1 MGPLKNISVFACVFT
16 FTLWNNIQPTVENE
30 FIANYSS
37 SLLTNVPKNIPVHTR
52 VLDLSHN
59 RISGLSISE
68 FISLADLQVLNL
80 SYNLITELDFSVFIF
95 NQDLEYL
102 DLSHN
107 NIFKVYCQILAY
119 LRHLDLSFNKFTA
132 LPICQE
138 FGNMFHLEYLGL
150 SATMMRRS
158 DFRYIV
164 HLQLHTVFL
173 TLEDFSLY
181 EPQSLTALNTRSLHI
196 VFAANQN
203 FSFSLLYDGMSTS
216 ENLRIVNIRYT
227 LSHKDFPSPS
237 LMLLKKIKTTALM
250 LDTVD
255 LQWSIILQIFL
266 LIWYSPVEHLTVR
279 NLTFRGPLGELTK
292 YEFLPLLS
300 PLEEIISLGGSMKVL
315 TLEHVRSKVYYF
327 NQAILY
333 RQFSEM
339 NIASLTIYDAYMP
352 HMLCPNRTSSFQY
365 LNFSHNALTD
375 ELFQNCGTLTD
386 LKLLTLRRNKF
397 ESLSKVS
404 FMTSRMKSLK
414 YLDMS
419 SNLLSHDAAGVQCQW
434 AESLSELDLSSNQL
448 MDSVFECLPVN
459 IEKLTLQNNQITSV
473 PRGMAELKS
482 LQELNLASNRL
493 ADLPGCSDFTSLEFL
508 NVEMNSILTPSADFF
523 QSCPK
528 VRELQAGHN
537 PFKCSCELQD
547 FIRLERQSGGKLFGW
562 PAAYVCEYPE
572 DLRGTQLKDF
582 HLTELAC
589 NMTLLL
595 VTALLLTLVLV
606 AVVAFLCIYVD
617 ILWYMRMTWQWT
629 QTKRRAWQNHP
640 KEQGTDLQ
648 FHAFISYSERDSL
661 WVKNEL
667 IPNLEKGEGCIQ
679 LCQHERNFIPGK
691 SIVENIINCIEK
703 SYKSIFVLSPNF
715 VQSEWCHYELYFAHH
730 KLFSENSN
738 SLILIL
744 LEPIPPYIIPA
755 RYHKLKALMAKRT
768 YLEWPKE
775 RSKHALFWANLRAA
789 ISIHLPISFEENE
802 EQSDVTSTSSI
813 SAEGL
818 HAGEKGVILTGK

>member
-1 MGPLKNISVFACVFT
+1 MRPLTNIYVFACVFT
-16 FTLWNNIQPTVENE
+16 IVLWNNIRSTVENE
-30 FIANYSS
+30 LIANYSR
-37 SLLTNVPKNIPVHTR
+37 SLLTDVPKNIPVHTL
-52 VLDLSHN
+52 VLDLSYN
-59 RISGLSISE
+59 RISALSISE
-68 FISLADLQVLNL
+68 FIYLSDLQVLNL
-80 SYNLITELDFSVFIF
+80 SQNLIRELDFSVFIF
-95 NQDLEYL
+95 NEDLEYL

-107 NIFKVYCQILAY
+107 NILKVYCPALTY

-138 FGNMFHLEYLGL
+138 FGNMFRLEYLGL
-150 SATMMRRS
+150 SATVIRRS
-158 DFRYIV
+158 DLRYIE

-181 EPQSLTALNTRSLHI
+181 EPQSLTALKTRSLHI

-203 FSFSLLYDGMSTS
+203 FNFSLLYDGMSTS
-216 ENLRIVNIRYT
+216 ENLKIVNLRYT
-227 LSHKDFPSPS
+227 LNYKDFPSPS
-237 LMLLKKIKTTALM
+237 LTLLKKIKTTALM

-255 LQWSIILQIFL
+255 LQWAIILQIFL

-279 NLTFRGPLGELTK
+279 NLTFRGPLSEQTE
-292 YEFLPLLS
+292 YQFLPLLS
-300 PLEEIISLGGSMKVL
+300 SVEQLISLDGSMKTL
-315 TLEHVRSKVYYF
+315 TLEHVRNKLYYF
-327 NQAILY
+327 NQEILY
-333 RQFSEM
+333 RQISEM
-339 NIASLTIYDAYMP
+339 NIANLTIYDAYMP

-375 ELFQNCGTLTD
+375 ELFQNCGTLTE
-386 LKLLTLRRNKF
+386 LTLLILQRNKF

-404 FMTSRMKSLK
+404 FMTSHMKLLK

-419 SNLLSHDAAGVQCQW
+419 NNLLSHDATDVQCQW
-434 AESLSELDLSSNQL
+434 AESLTELDLSSNQL
-448 MDSVFECLPVN
+448 TDTAFECLPVN
-459 IEKLTLQNNQITSV
+459 IKKLDLQNNQITSV
-473 PRGMAELKS
+473 PKRMAELKS
-482 LQELNLASNRL
+482 LKELNLASNRL
-493 ADLPGCSDFTSLEFL
+493 ADLPGCSGFTSLEFL
-508 NVEMNSILTPSADFF
+508 NIEMNLVLTPSADFF
-523 QSCPK
+523 QSCLR

-547 FIRLERQSGGKLFGW
+547 FIRLERQSRGKLFGW

-582 HLTELAC
+582 HLSELAC
-589 NMTLLL
+589 NTVLLL

-606 AVVAFLCIYVD
+606 AVMAFLCIYLDVP
-617 ILWYMRMTWQWT
+617 WYVRMTWQWT
-629 QTKRRAWQNHP
+629 QTKRRAWHNHP
-640 KEQGTDLQ
+640 EEQGTVLQ

-667 IPNLEKGEGCIQ
+667 IPNLEKGEGCVQ

-744 LEPIPPYIIPA
+744 LDPIPPYIIPA

-775 RSKHALFWANLRAA
+775 RSKRALFWANLRAA
-789 ISIHLPISFEENE
+789 ISIDLPKSVDANEEENVVG
-802 EQSDVTSTSSI
+802 SASSL
-813 SAEGL
+813 S
-818 HAGEKGVILTGK
+818 HYMNN

>member
-1 MGPLKNISVFACVFT
+1 MRSLTNVYVFSCAFT
-16 FTLWNNIQPTVENE
+16 FTLWNNIQPTVETE

-37 SLLTNVPKNIPVHTR
+37 SLLTNVPKTIPVRTQI
-52 VLDLSHN
+52 LDLSHN

-68 FISLADLQVLNL
+68 FIYLSDLQLLNV
-80 SYNLITELDFSVFIF
+80 SHNLITVLDFSVFVF
-95 NQDLEYL
+95 NENLDYL

-107 NIFKVYCQILAY
+107 NILKVCCLTLTY

-138 FGNMFHLEYLGL
+138 FGNMFRLEYLGL
-150 SATMMRRS
+150 SATMIRRS
-158 DFRYIV
+158 DFKYIK

-173 TLEDFSLY
+173 TLGNFSLY

-196 VFAANQN
+196 AFATNQN

-216 ENLRIVNIRYT
+216 ENLKIVNLIYT
-227 LSHKDFPSPS
+227 LSYKDFPSPP
-237 LMLLKKIKTTALM
+237 LMLLKEIKTTALM

-255 LQWSIILQIFL
+255 LQWAMILQIFL

-279 NLTFRGPLGELTK
+279 NLTFRGPLEELTE
-292 YEFLPLLS
+292 YEFLPLLIS
-300 PLEEIISLGGSMKVL
+300 REQLISLDGSMKAL
-315 TLEHVRSKVYYF
+315 TLEHVHNKVYYF
-327 NQAILY
+327 NQEILY
-333 RQFSEM
+333 RWFSEM

-375 ELFQNCGTLTD
+375 ELFQHCGTLTG
-386 LKLLTLRRNKF
+386 LKSLILQKNKF
-397 ESLSKVS
+397 ESLPKVS
-404 FMTSRMKSLK
+404 FMTSHMKSLK

-419 SNLLSHDAAGVQCQW
+419 NNLLRHDGADVQCQW
-434 AESLSELDLSSNQL
+434 AESLTELDLSSNQL
-448 MDSVFECLPVN
+448 ADAVFECLPVS
-459 IEKLTLQNNQITSV
+459 IKKLSLQNNQISNV
-473 PRGMAELKS
+473 PKGVAELKS
-482 LQELNLASNRL
+482 LEELNLASNRL
-493 ADLPGCSDFTSLEFL
+493 ADLPGCSGFTSLQFL
-508 NVEMNSILTPSADFF
+508 NIEMNLILTPSADFF
-523 QSCPK
+523 QSCPR

-537 PFKCSCELQD
+537 PFKCSCELQA

-572 DLRGTQLKDF
+572 GLRGTELKDF
-582 HLTELAC
+582 HLSELAC
-589 NMTLLL
+589 NTTLLL

-606 AVVAFLCIYVD
+606 AVVAFLCIYLDVP
-617 ILWYMRMTWQWT
+617 WYARMTWQWT
-629 QTKRRAWQNHP
+629 QTKRRAWHNPPGDQ
-640 KEQGTDLQ
+640 ETVLQ
-648 FHAFISYSERDSL
+648 FHAFVSYSERDSL
-661 WVKNEL
+661 WVKDEL

-744 LEPIPPYIIPA
+744 LEPIPPYVIPA
-755 RYHKLKALMAKRT
+755 RYHKLKALMARRT

-775 RSKHALFWANLRAA
+775 RSKRALFWANLRAA
-789 ISIHLPISFEENE
+789 ISINLPISSEVNE
-802 EQSDVTSTSSI
+802 EESDVTSTSSI
-813 SAEGL
+813 S
-818 HAGEKGVILTGK
+818 K

>member
-1 MGPLKNISVFACVFT
+1 MRPLTDIYGFACVFT
-16 FTLWNNIQPTVENE
+16 FMLWNNIQPTVENE
-30 FIANYSS
+30 FTANYSS
-37 SLLTNVPKNIPVHTR
+37 SLLTNVPKNIPVHTH

-68 FISLADLQVLNL
+68 FISLSDLQVLNL
-80 SYNLITELDFSVFIF
+80 SHNLITELDFSVFIF
-95 NQDLEYL
+95 NEDLEYL

-107 NIFKVYCQILAY
+107 NILKVYCQTLAY

-132 LPICQE
+132 LPICPE
-138 FGNMFHLEYLGL
+138 FGNMFRLEYLGL
-150 SATMMRRS
+150 SATVIRRS
-158 DFRYIV
+158 DFRYII
-164 HLQLHTVFL
+164 HLQLHSVFL
-173 TLEDFSLY
+173 TLEDFSFY

-203 FSFSLLYDGMSTS
+203 FSFFLLYDGMSTS
-216 ENLRIVNIRYT
+216 ENLKIVNLRYT
-227 LSHKDFPSPS
+227 LSYKDFPSPS
-237 LMLLKKIKTTALM
+237 LMLLKKIKTTDLT

-255 LQWSIILQIFL
+255 LQWTIILQIFL
-266 LIWYSPVEHLTVR
+266 LIWYSPVEHLTTR
-279 NLTFRGPLGELTK
+279 NLTFRGPLEELTK

-300 PLEEIISLGGSMKVL
+300 SMEQLISLGGSMKVL
-315 TLEHVRSKVYYF
+315 TLEHVRNKVYYF
-327 NQAILY
+327 NQEILY

-386 LKLLTLRRNKF
+386 LKLLILQRNKF
-397 ESLSKVS
+397 ESLPKVS
-404 FMTSRMKSLK
+404 FMTSHMKSLK

-419 SNLLSHDAAGVQCQW
+419 NNLLRHDAADVQCQW
-434 AESLSELDLSSNQL
+434 AESLTELDLSSNQL
-448 MDSVFECLPVN
+448 TDAVFECLPVN
-459 IEKLTLQNNQITSV
+459 ITKLDLQNNQISSV
-473 PRGMAELKS
+473 PKGMAELKS
-482 LQELNLASNRL
+482 LKELNLASNRL
-493 ADLPGCSDFTSLEFL
+493 ADLPGCSGFTSLECL
-508 NVEMNSILTPSADFF
+508 NIEMNLILTPSADFF
-523 QSCPK
+523 QSCPR

-547 FIRLERQSGGKLFGW
+547 FVRLERRSGGKLAGW
-562 PAAYVCEYPE
+562 PAAYMCEYPE

-589 NMTLLL
+589 NTVLLL
-595 VTALLLTLVLV
+595 VTALVLTLVLV
-606 AVVAFLCIYVD
+606 AVVAFLCIYLDVP
-617 ILWYMRMTWQWT
+617 WYLRMTWQWT
-629 QTKRRAWQNHP
+629 QTKRRAWHNHP
-640 KEQGTDLQ
+640 EEQETVLQ

-667 IPNLEKGEGCIQ
+667 IPNLEKGEGCVR

-744 LEPIPPYIIPA
+744 LEPIPPYLIPA

-789 ISIHLPISFEENE
+789 ISINLPISLEASKG
-802 EQSDVTSTSSI
+802 QSDVTSISSI
-813 SAEGL
+813 SQL
-818 HAGEKGVILTGK
+818 VNN

>member
-1 MGPLKNISVFACVFT
+1 MGPLTNAYAFACVFT
-16 FTLWNNIQPTVENE
+16 FTLWNNIQATVENE

-37 SLLTNVPKNIPVHTR
+37 SLLTNVPKNIPVHIR

-59 RISGLSISE
+59 RISGLSVSE
-68 FISLADLQVLNL
+68 FISLSDLQVLNL
-80 SYNLITELDFSVFIF
+80 SHNLITELDFSVFIF
-95 NQDLEYL
+95 NEDLEYL

-107 NIFKVYCQILAY
+107 NILKVYCQTLAY
-119 LRHLDLSFNKFTA
+119 LRHLDLSFNKFIV

-138 FGNMFHLEYLGL
+138 FGNMFRLEYLGL
-150 SATMMRRS
+150 SATTMRRS
-158 DFRYIV
+158 DFRYII

-181 EPQSLTALNTRSLHI
+181 EPQSLMALNTRSLHI

-216 ENLRIVNIRYT
+216 EILKIVNLRYT
-227 LSHKDFPSPS
+227 LSYKDFPSPT
-237 LMLLKKIKTTALM
+237 LTLLKKIKTTALM

-255 LQWSIILQIFL
+255 LQWPIILQIFL
-266 LIWYSPVEHLTVR
+266 FIWYSPVEHLTVR
-279 NLTFRGPLGELTK
+279 NLTFRGPLRELSE

-300 PLEEIISLGGSMKVL
+300 SMEQLMSLGGSMKAL
-315 TLEHVRSKVYYF
+315 TLERVRNKLYYF
-327 NQAILY
+327 NQEILY

-365 LNFSHNALTD
+365 LNFSHNTLTD

-386 LKLLTLRRNKF
+386 LKLLILRRNKF

-404 FMTSRMKSLK
+404 FMTSRMKLLK

-419 SNLLSHDAAGVQCQW
+419 NNLLSHDAADVQCQW
-434 AESLSELDLSSNQL
+434 GESLTELDLSSNQL
-448 MDSVFECLPVN
+448 TDSVFECLPVN
-459 IEKLTLQNNQITSV
+459 IKKLDLQNNQITSV
-473 PRGMAELKS
+473 AKGMAELKS
-482 LQELNLASNRL
+482 LKELNLASNRL
-493 ADLPGCSDFTSLEFL
+493 ADLPGCSSFMSLEFL
-508 NVEMNSILTPSADFF
+508 NIEMNSILTPSADFF
-523 QSCPK
+523 QSCPR

-589 NMTLLL
+589 NTTLLL

-606 AVVAFLCIYVD
+606 GVVAFLCIYLDV
-617 ILWYMRMTWQWT
+617 LWYVRMTWQWT
-629 QTKRRAWQNHP
+629 QTKRRAWHSHP
-640 KEQGTDLQ
+640 EEQERVLQ
-648 FHAFISYSERDSL
+648 FHAFVSYSERDSL

-667 IPNLEKGEGCIQ
+667 IPNLEKGEGGVQ

-744 LEPIPPYIIPA
+744 LEPIPSYVIPA

-775 RSKHALFWANLRAA
+775 RNRHALFWANLRAA
-789 ISIHLPISFEENE
+789 ISINLPISFEENE
-802 EQSDVTSTSSI
+802 EQSHVTSTGSVSQY
-813 SAEGL
+813 
-818 HAGEKGVILTGK
+818 VNN

>member
-1 MGPLKNISVFACVFT
+1 MRSLTNIYVFT
-16 FTLWNNIQPTVENE
+16 CAFIFTLWNNIQPTVEDE

-37 SLLTNVPKNIPVHTR
+37 SLLTNVPKNVPVHTQ

-59 RISGLSISE
+59 RISALNISE
-68 FISLADLQVLNL
+68 FFYLSDLQVLNL
-80 SYNLITELDFSVFIF
+80 SHNLIRMLDLRDFIF
-95 NQDLEYL
+95 NENLEYL

-107 NIFKVYCQILAY
+107 NISEVCCLTLAY
-119 LRHLDLSFNKFTA
+119 LRHLDLSFNMFTA

-138 FGNMFHLEYLGL
+138 FGNMFRLEYLGL
-150 SATMMRRS
+150 SAMMIRRS
-158 DFRYIV
+158 DFRYIK

-173 TLEDFSLY
+173 TLENFSLY
-181 EPQSLTALNTRSLHI
+181 DPQSLTVLNTRNLHI
-196 VFAANQN
+196 TFAANQN
-203 FSFSLLYDGMSTS
+203 FSFPLLYDGMSTS
-216 ENLRIVNIRYT
+216 ENLKVVNLRYT
-227 LSHKDFPSPS
+227 LSYKDFPSPP
-237 LMLLKKIKTTALM
+237 LTLLKKIKTTALM
-250 LDTVD
+250 LDAVD
-255 LQWSIILQIFL
+255 LQWAIILQIFL
-266 LIWYSPVEHLTVR
+266 FIRVSPVQRLTVR
-279 NLTFRGPLGELTK
+279 NLTFWGPLEELTE
-292 YEFLPLLS
+292 YAFQPLLS
-300 PLEEIISLGGSMKVL
+300 SVEQFISLDGSMKAL
-315 TLEHVRSKVYYF
+315 TLEHVRNKIYYF
-327 NQAILY
+327 DQEILY

-375 ELFQNCGTLTD
+375 ELFKNCGTLMD
-386 LKLLTLRRNKF
+386 LKLLILQKNKF
-397 ESLSKVS
+397 ESLPKVS

-419 SNLLSHDAAGVQCQW
+419 NNLLRHDGADVQCQW
-434 AESLSELDLSSNQL
+434 AESLSELDLASNQL
-448 MDSVFECLPVN
+448 GDAVFECLPVN
-459 IEKLTLQNNQITSV
+459 VKKLSLQNNQISNV
-473 PRGMAELKS
+473 PRGVAELKS
-482 LQELNLASNRL
+482 LEELNLASNRL
-493 ADLPGCSDFTSLEFL
+493 ADLPGCSGFTLLQFL

-523 QSCPK
+523 QSCPR

-547 FIRLERQSGGKLFGW
+547 FVRLERGKLSGW

-572 DLRGTQLKDF
+572 GLRGTELKDF
-582 HLTELAC
+582 HLSPLAC
-589 NMTLLL
+589 NTTLLL

-606 AVVAFLCIYVD
+606 AVVAFLCIYLDVP
-617 ILWYMRMTWQWT
+617 WYVRMTWQWT
-629 QTKRRAWQNHP
+629 QTKRRAWHDAP
-640 KEQGTDLQ
+640 GEQGTALR

-667 IPNLEKGEGCIQ
+667 IPNLEKGEGCVE

-775 RSKHALFWANLRAA
+775 RSKRALFWANLRAA
-789 ISIHLPISFEENE
+789 ISINLPISSEANE
-802 EQSDVTSTSSI
+802 
-813 SAEGL
+813 
-818 HAGEKGVILTGK
+818 

>member
-1 MGPLKNISVFACVFT
+1 MGPRTNVYVFACVST
-16 FTLWNNIQPTVENE
+16 FMLWNSIQATVENE

-37 SLLTNVPKNIPVHTR
+37 SLLTNIPNNIPVHTR

-68 FISLADLQVLNL
+68 FISLSDLQVLNL
-80 SYNLITELDFSVFIF
+80 SHNLITELDFSAFIF
-95 NQDLEYL
+95 NEHLEYL

-107 NIFKVYCQILAY
+107 SILKVYCQTLPY
-119 LRHLDLSFNKFTA
+119 LRHLDLSFNKFTV

-138 FGNMFHLEYLGL
+138 FGNMFRLEYLGL

-158 DFRYIV
+158 DFRYIIP
-164 HLQLHTVFL
+164 LQLHTVFL

-181 EPQSLTALNTRSLHI
+181 EPQSLTTLNTRSLYI

-203 FSFSLLYDGMSTS
+203 FSFYLLYDGMSTS
-216 ENLRIVNIRYT
+216 ETVKIVNLRYS
-227 LSHKDFPSPS
+227 LSYKDFPSPT
-237 LMLLKKIKTTALM
+237 LTLLKKIKTTALM

-255 LQWSIILQIFL
+255 LQWPIILQIFL
-266 LIWYSPVEHLTVR
+266 FIWYSPVEHLTVR
-279 NLTFRGPLGELTK
+279 HLTFRGPLQELNE
-292 YEFLPLLS
+292 YEFLLLLS
-300 PLEEIISLGGSMKVL
+300 SLEQLMSVGGQMKAL
-315 TLEHVRSKVYYF
+315 TLEHVRNKVYYF
-327 NQAILY
+327 NQEILY
-333 RQFSEM
+333 RHFSEM

-386 LKLLTLRRNKF
+386 LKLLVLRRNKF

-404 FMTSRMKSLK
+404 FMTSHMKLLK

-419 SNLLSHDAAGVQCQW
+419 NNLLSHAAADVQCQW
-434 AESLSELDLSSNQL
+434 AESLTELDLSSNQL
-448 MDSVFECLPVN
+448 TDSVFECLPVN
-459 IEKLTLQNNQITSV
+459 IKKLDLQNNQITSV
-473 PRGMAELKS
+473 AKGMAELKS
-482 LQELNLASNRL
+482 LKELNLASNRL
-493 ADLPGCSDFTSLEFL
+493 ADLPGCSGFTSLEFL
-508 NVEMNSILTPSADFF
+508 NIEMNSILTPSADFF
-523 QSCPK
+523 QSCPRVK
-528 VRELQAGHN
+528 ELQAGHN

-547 FIRLERQSGGKLFGW
+547 FIRLERQSGWKLFGW
-562 PAAYVCEYPE
+562 PAAYTCEYPE

-589 NMTLLL
+589 NTMLLL

-606 AVVAFLCIYVD
+606 GVVAFLCIYLDV
-617 ILWYMRMTWQWT
+617 LWYVQMTWQWT
-629 QTKRRAWQNHP
+629 QTKRRAWHNHP
-640 KEQGTDLQ
+640 EEQERVLQ

-667 IPNLEKGEGCIQ
+667 IPNLEKGEGGVQ

-744 LEPIPPYIIPA
+744 LAPIPSYVIPA

-789 ISIHLPISFEENE
+789 ISINLPISFEANE
-802 EQSDVTSTSSI
+802 EQSHITSTGSVSQY
-813 SAEGL
+813 
-818 HAGEKGVILTGK
+818 VNN

>member
-1 MGPLKNISVFACVFT
+1 MRPLTNTYVFVCAFT

-30 FIANYSS
+30 FIANYSGR
-37 SLLTNVPKNIPVHTR
+37 LLTNVPKNIPLHTQ

-59 RISGLSISE
+59 RISGISISE
-68 FISLADLQVLNL
+68 FIYLSDLQVLNL
-80 SYNLITELDFSVFIF
+80 SNNLITVLDFSVFVF
-95 NQDLEYL
+95 NENLEHL

-107 NIFKVYCQILAY
+107 NILKVCCLTLAC
-119 LRHLDLSFNKFTA
+119 LRHLDLSYNKFTA

-138 FGNMFHLEYLGL
+138 FENMFRLEYLGL
-150 SATMMRRS
+150 SATMIRRS
-158 DFRYIV
+158 DFRYIK

-173 TLEDFSLY
+173 TLGNFSLY
-181 EPQSLTALNTRSLHI
+181 EPQSLTPLNTKRLHI
-196 VFAANQN
+196 DFAANQN

-216 ENLRIVNIRYT
+216 ENLKIVNLIYT
-227 LSHKDFPSPS
+227 LSYKYFPSPP
-237 LMLLKKIKTTALM
+237 LMLLKKIKTTALI

-255 LQWSIILQIFL
+255 VQWPIILQIFL

-279 NLTFRGPLGELTK
+279 NLTFQGSLGELTK

-300 PLEEIISLGGSMKVL
+300 SLEQLISLDGSMKAL
-315 TLEHVRSKVYYF
+315 TLEHVRIKIYYF
-327 NQAILY
+327 NQEVLY

-375 ELFQNCGTLTD
+375 ELFQNCGTLID
-386 LKLLTLRRNKF
+386 LKLLILQWNKF
-397 ESLSKVS
+397 ESLLKVS

-419 SNLLSHDAAGVQCQW
+419 NNLLHHDGADAQCQW
-434 AESLSELDLSSNQL
+434 AVSLTELDLSSNQL
-448 MDSVFECLPVN
+448 ADAVFECLPVN
-459 IEKLTLQNNQITSV
+459 IKKLDLQNNQISSV
-473 PRGMAELKS
+473 PKGLADLKS
-482 LQELNLASNRL
+482 LEELNLASNRL
-493 ADLPGCSDFTSLEFL
+493 ADLPGCSGFPSLQFL
-508 NVEMNSILTPSADFF
+508 NIEMNSILTPSTDFF
-523 QSCPK
+523 QSCPRVK
-528 VRELQAGHN
+528 ELQAGHN

-547 FIRLERQSGGKLFGW
+547 FIRVERRSGGKLFGW
-562 PAAYVCEYPE
+562 PSAYVCEYPE
-572 DLRGTQLKDF
+572 GLRGTELKDF
-582 HLTELAC
+582 HLSELAC
-589 NMTLLL
+589 NTTLLL

-606 AVVAFLCIYVD
+606 AVVSFLCIYLDVP
-617 ILWYMRMTWQWT
+617 WYVRMTWRWT
-629 QTKRRAWQNHP
+629 QTKRRAWHNHP
-640 KEQGTDLQ
+640 KEQETVLQ
-648 FHAFISYSERDSL
+648 FHAFISYSEHDAL

-679 LCQHERNFIPGK
+679 LCQHERNFVPGK

-744 LEPIPPYIIPA
+744 LEPIPPYVIPA

-789 ISIHLPISFEENE
+789 ININLPTAIEANKEP
-802 EQSDVTSTSSI
+802 SDVTCT
-813 SAEGL
+813 
-818 HAGEKGVILTGK
+818 

>member
-1 MGPLKNISVFACVFT
+1 MRLFTDIYVFACVLT
-16 FTLWNNIQPTVENE
+16 FTLWNNIHPSVENE

-37 SLLTNVPKNIPVHTR
+37 SLLTNVPKNIPVYTR
-52 VLDLSHN
+52 VLDLSCN

-68 FISLADLQVLNL
+68 FISLSDLQVLNL
-80 SYNLITELDFSVFIF
+80 SHNLITELDLSVFIF
-95 NQDLEYL
+95 NEELEYL

-107 NIFKVYCQILAY
+107 NILKVYCQTLVY

-132 LPICQE
+132 LPICRE
-138 FGNMFHLEYLGL
+138 FGNMFRLEYLGL
-150 SATMMRRS
+150 SATMIRRL
-158 DFRYIV
+158 DFRYII
-164 HLQLHTVFL
+164 HLQLDTVFL

-181 EPQSLTALNTRSLHI
+181 ELQSLTALNTRSLHI
-196 VFAANQN
+196 VFATNQN
-203 FSFSLLYDGMSTS
+203 FSFALLYDGMSTS
-216 ENLRIVNIRYT
+216 ENLKIVNIRYT
-227 LSHKDFPSPS
+227 LSNKDFPSPP
-237 LMLLKKIKTTALM
+237 LTLLKKIKTTALM

-255 LQWSIILQIFL
+255 LQWAIILQIFL
-266 LIWYSPVEHLTVR
+266 LIWYSPVERLTVR
-279 NLTFRGPLGELTK
+279 NLTFRGPLVVLNE
-292 YEFLPLLS
+292 YEFLSLLS
-300 PLEEIISLGGSMKVL
+300 SLEQLIFLGGSMKAL
-315 TLEHVRSKVYYF
+315 TLEHVRNKVYYF
-327 NQAILY
+327 NQEILY

-339 NIASLTIYDAYMP
+339 NIDSLTIYDAYMP

-386 LKLLTLRRNKF
+386 LKLLILQRNKF
-397 ESLSKVS
+397 ESLPKVS

-419 SNLLSHDAAGVQCQW
+419 SNLLSHDAADVQCQW
-434 AESLSELDLSSNQL
+434 AESLRELDLSSNQL
-448 MDSVFECLPVN
+448 TDSVFECLPVN
-459 IEKLTLQNNQITSV
+459 VEKLNLQNNQIASV
-473 PRGMAELKS
+473 PKGMAELRS
-482 LQELNLASNRL
+482 LKELNLASNRL
-493 ADLPGCSDFTSLEFL
+493 ADLPGCSGFKSLVFL
-508 NVEMNSILTPSADFF
+508 NVEVNLILTPSANFF
-523 QSCPK
+523 QSCPR

-547 FIRLERQSGGKLFGW
+547 FVRLERQSQGKLFGW
-562 PAAYVCEYPE
+562 PAAYLCEYPE

-582 HLTELAC
+582 HLSELAC
-589 NMTLLL
+589 NTTLLL

-606 AVVAFLCIYVD
+606 AFVAFLCIYLDVP
-617 ILWYMRMTWQWT
+617 WYARMTWQWT
-629 QTKRRAWQNHP
+629 QTKRRAWHNRP
-640 KEQGTDLQ
+640 EEQETVLQ

-661 WVKNEL
+661 WVKSEL
-667 IPNLEKGEGCIQ
+667 IPNLEKGEGCVQ
-679 LCQHERNFIPGK
+679 LCQHERDFIPGK

-775 RSKHALFWANLRAA
+775 RSKRALFWANLRAA
-789 ISIHLPISFEENE
+789 ISINLPISFEANE
-802 EQSDVTSTSSI
+802 EQSDVTSTSSV
-813 SAEGL
+813 SQY
-818 HAGEKGVILTGK
+818 VNN

>member
-1 MGPLKNISVFACVFT
+1 MRPLTNICVFAWVFT
-16 FTLWNNIQPTVENE
+16 FMLWNNTQPTMENE

-37 SLLTNVPKNIPVHTR
+37 SLLTNVPRNIPVHTH

-59 RISGLSISE
+59 KISGLSISE
-68 FISLADLQVLNL
+68 FIFLTDLQVLNL
-80 SYNLITELDFSVFIF
+80 SHNLITEFDFSVFIL
-95 NQDLEYL
+95 NEDLEYL

-107 NIFKVYCQILAY
+107 NILKVYCQTLAY

-138 FGNMFHLEYLGL
+138 FRNMFHLEYLGL
-150 SATMMRRS
+150 SAMIIRRS
-158 DFRYIV
+158 DFRYIIQ
-164 HLQLHTVFL
+164 LQLHTVFL

-181 EPQSLTALNTRSLHI
+181 EPQSLTALNTRNLHI
-196 VFAANQN
+196 VFAANRN
-203 FSFSLLYDGMSTS
+203 FSFSLLYDGITTS
-216 ENLRIVNIRYT
+216 ENLKIDNLRYT
-227 LSHKDFPSPS
+227 LSYKDFPSPS

-255 LQWSIILQIFL
+255 LQWAIILQIFL

-279 NLTFRGPLGELTK
+279 NLTFRGPLGVLNED
-292 YEFLPLLS
+292 EFLPFVSSLKQL
-300 PLEEIISLGGSMKVL
+300 ISSGGSMKAL
-315 TLEHVRSKVYYF
+315 SLEHVRNKLYYF
-327 NQAILY
+327 NQEILY

-339 NIASLTIYDAYMP
+339 NITSLTIYDAYMP

-386 LKLLTLRRNKF
+386 LKLLILQRNKF

-404 FMTSRMKSLK
+404 FMTSHMKSLK

-419 SNLLSHDAAGVQCQW
+419 NNLLHHDRADVQCQW
-434 AESLSELDLSSNQL
+434 AESLTELDLSSNQL

-459 IEKLTLQNNQITSV
+459 IKKLDLQNNQITSV
-473 PRGMAELKS
+473 PKEMAELKS
-482 LQELNLASNRL
+482 LEELNLASNRL
-493 ADLPGCSDFTSLEFL
+493 ADLPGCSGFTSLEFL
-508 NVEMNSILTPSADFF
+508 NVEMNSILIPSADFF
-523 QSCPK
+523 QSCPGI
-528 VRELQAGHN
+528 RELQAGHN

-572 DLRGTQLKDF
+572 DVRGTQLKDF

-589 NMTLLL
+589 NTTLLL
-595 VTALLLTLVLV
+595 GTALLLTLLLV
-606 AVVAFLCIYVD
+606 AVVAFLCVYLDVP
-617 ILWYMRMTWQWT
+617 WYARMTWQWT
-629 QTKRRAWQNHP
+629 QAKRRAWHDHP
-640 KEQGTDLQ
+640 EEQETVLQ

-667 IPNLEKGEGCIQ
+667 IPNLEKGEGCVQ
-679 LCQHERNFIPGK
+679 VCQHERNFIPGK

-775 RSKHALFWANLRAA
+775 KGKRALFWANLRAA
-789 ISIHLPISFEENE
+789 ININLPISFEVNE
-802 EQSDVTSTSSI
+802 EQSDVTSTSSV
-813 SAEGL
+813 SL
-818 HAGEKGVILTGK
+818 YVNN

>member
-1 MGPLKNISVFACVFT
+1 MRPVTNIYVFACVFT
-16 FTLWNNIQPTVENE
+16 FTLWDNIHPTVENE

-37 SLLTNVPKNIPVHTR
+37 SLLTNVPKNIPVHTH

-59 RISGLSISE
+59 RISRLSISE
-68 FISLADLQVLNL
+68 FIYLSDLKVLNL
-80 SYNLITELDFSVFIF
+80 SHNLIMELNFTVFIF
-95 NQDLEYL
+95 NEGLEYL

-107 NIFKVYCQILAY
+107 NILKVYCQTLAY
-119 LRHLDLSFNKFTA
+119 LRHLDLSFNKFPA

-138 FGNMFHLEYLGL
+138 FGNMYRLEYLGL
-150 SATMMRRS
+150 SAMMIRRS
-158 DFRYIV
+158 DLRYIIY
-164 HLQLHTVFL
+164 LQLHTVFL

-196 VFAANQN
+196 VFAANKN
-203 FSFSLLYDGMSTS
+203 FSFFLLYDGMIAS
-216 ENLRIVNIRYT
+216 ENLKIVNLRYT
-227 LSHKDFPSPS
+227 LSYKEFPSP
-237 LMLLKKIKTTALM
+237 LMLLGKIKATALI

-255 LQWSIILQIFL
+255 LQWTIILQIFM

-279 NLTFRGPLGELTK
+279 NLTFRGPLEALTDP
-292 YEFLPLLS
+292 EFLPLLS
-300 PLEEIISLGGSMKVL
+300 SLEQLLSLDSSMKVL
-315 TLEHVRSKVYYF
+315 TLEHVRNKLYYF
-327 NQAILY
+327 NQEILY

-339 NIASLTIYDAYMP
+339 NIDSLTIYDAYMP
-352 HMLCPNRTSSFQY
+352 HMLCPNKTSSFQY

-375 ELFQNCGTLTD
+375 ELFQNCRTLTD
-386 LKLLTLRRNKF
+386 LKLLILQRNKF
-397 ESLSKVS
+397 ESLHKVS
-404 FMTSRMKSLK
+404 VMTSHMKSLK

-419 SNLLSHDAAGVQCQW
+419 NNLLSHNAADMQCQW
-434 AESLSELDLSSNQL
+434 AESLTELDLSSNQL
-448 MDSVFECLPVN
+448 MDAVFECLPVN
-459 IEKLTLQNNQITSV
+459 IKKLSLQNNQITSV
-473 PRGMAELKS
+473 PKGMTELKS
-482 LQELNLASNRL
+482 LEELNLASNRL
-493 ADLPGCSDFTSLEFL
+493 ADLPGCSGFTSLELL
-508 NVEMNSILTPSADFF
+508 NTEMNLILTPSANFF
-523 QSCPK
+523 QSCPR
-528 VRELQAGHN
+528 VRKLQAGHN

-562 PAAYVCEYPE
+562 PVAYVCEYPE

-589 NMTLLL
+589 NTMLLL

-606 AVVAFLCIYVD
+606 AVVAFLCIYLDVP
-617 ILWYMRMTWQWT
+617 WYMRMTWQWT
-629 QTKRRAWQNHP
+629 QTKRRAWHNHP
-640 KEQGTDLQ
+640 EERETILQ

-667 IPNLEKGEGCIQ
+667 IPNLEKGEGCVK

-691 SIVENIINCIEK
+691 TIVENIIDCIEK

-744 LEPIPPYIIPA
+744 LEPIVPHIIPA

-775 RSKHALFWANLRAA
+775 RNKRALFWANLRAA
-789 ISIHLPISFEENE
+789 ININLPISFEANE
-802 EQSDVTSTSSI
+802 EQNDVTSTDSRSQ
-813 SAEGL
+813 
-818 HAGEKGVILTGK
+818 HVVN